1 MLQLYCPQLLHL
13 LSVLLKD
20 EFSHTSMIL
29 QTDGSVS
36 FRVHLKYVLEAFMEV
51 CVTLAGIKKLPRL
64 CVIAS
69 LDKDMVSILANTDIV
84 DLY

>member
-1 MLQLYCPQLLHL
+1 
-13 LSVLLKD
+13 
-20 EFSHTSMIL
+20 
-29 QTDGSVS
+29 
-36 FRVHLKYVLEAFMEV
+36 MEV

-84 DLY
+84 NLY